1 MQEKIYLQNCGEDDV
16 LSYQGKMWKLG
27 SIKDGLRNVFPESKL
42 GQHIC
47 LQFKMDLGSRYV
59 NENGKSRE
67 IPISYEEWFLDG
79 IDCEVLKIGAKGWQ
93 KGKVKIH
100 LQVSLEFYP
109 DEPEIEEIAVS
120 NETESPLD
128 DIRRMIKQD
137 S

>member
-1 MQEKIYLQNCGEDDV
+1 MQEKIPLQNCGEDDV
-16 LSYQGKMWKLG
+16 LSRKGQMWKLG
-27 SIKDGLRNVFPESKL
+27 SLKDGLRSVFSESKL
-42 GQHIC
+42 GEEIC
-47 LQFKMDLGSRYV
+47 KTFNINLGSKYV
-59 NENGKSRE
+59 EERGKSRS
-67 IPISYEEWFLDG
+67 IPIHNDQWFRDG

-93 KGKVKIH
+93 KGKVKIK